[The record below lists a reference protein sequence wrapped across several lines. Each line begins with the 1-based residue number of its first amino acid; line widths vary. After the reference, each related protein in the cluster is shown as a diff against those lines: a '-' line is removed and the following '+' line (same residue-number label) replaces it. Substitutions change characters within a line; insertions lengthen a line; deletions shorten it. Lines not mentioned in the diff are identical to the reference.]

1 VNLDLSEEQQL
12 LVDSFGRLFAELGG
26 TSRSR
31 ERLAHGVDRELT
43 KSLGEMGA
51 LAMRSPR
58 SDMGSLSVFEAILL
72 LEQAGRVVASVP
84 LAETLVAVRLI
95 GDCGD
100 AAAGEWFDKLASGDA
115 VVTLALSNAA
125 TAPNQ
130 LVHFGADA
138 DVVVAL
144 DGDRL
149 CLYRGGLTSV
159 GNDHGSYRLARFSPA
174 QAEVVAELAQ
184 GSDAVRLHAAA
195 VEEWK
200 LLVAAE
206 LYGMAG
212 ASLDLS
218 VAYAKE
224 RQAFGRLI
232 GSFQAIAHPLADHT
246 VNLEGAKLL
255 TWWAAWAASRNDK
268 NAPAGVSMAFFWAIS
283 TADQATRR
291 ALHTLGGYGLPL
303 EHDSQLYFRR
313 AKARALILG
322 DPGDEL
328 ARAAERLWLGAE
340 APTIDAGEVGVD
352 FTLGADAEAIASE
365 TAETLQRLMT
375 PERRAKMQDSYEG
388 HNPEIATA
396 MAKEGLLFP
405 SWPKEWGGRD
415 AAPLSH
421 LAILQAWREN
431 GVASHSQTTTD
442 IVGYMIMKFGGEAL
456 LRDVMPQIASGEAPC
471 CLGYSEPSGGSD
483 IFAAQTKAT
492 WDEHRKV
499 WLINGQKM
507 WTTGANLAKYIL
519 ILTRTEPGSVRH
531 HGLTLFVLPMDTPG
545 IEVHPIFT
553 MMDERTNTTFYSDVA
568 VPDEYRLGPVGGAMT
583 VMGAALAKEHAGV
596 YGSGDRRY
604 LEGILEWAQKPGA
617 DGQIRFAHRD
627 TRKRIAR
634 AATITQ
640 IEDLL
645 ARRAAWYA
653 GAYPNAGRTVYGP
666 MAKLFHGESSQASYA
681 DLMDLAAPDSL
692 AGDAGLLTEL
702 EHLHR
707 QVQVESIAGGTS
719 EIQRSQIAEV
729 YLGLP
734 KSR

>member
-1 VNLDLSEEQQL
+1 VNLDLSDEQKL
-12 LVDSFGRLFAELGG
+12 LVDSFERLFADLGG
-26 TSRSR
+26 SSRTR
-31 ERLAHGVDRELT
+31 ERLASGVDRELT
-43 KSLGEMGA
+43 KYLGEMGA
-51 LAMRSPR
+51 LAMRSSR
-58 SDMGSLSVFEAILL
+58 SDMGSLSVLEAILL
-72 LEQAGRVVASVP
+72 LEQAGRVLASVP
-84 LAETLVAVRLI
+84 LAETLVATRLI
-95 GDCGD
+95 GECSDE
-100 AAAGEWFDKLASGDA
+100 AAGEWFDKLASGDA
-115 VVTLALSNAA
+115 VVSFALFDVASSH
-125 TAPNQ
+125 NQ

-138 DVVVAL
+138 DVLVAL
-144 DGDRL
+144 HGDRL
-149 CLYRGGLTSV
+149 CLYRGGLTAVSS
-159 GNDHGSYRLARFSPA
+159 DHGEYRLARFSPA
-174 QAEVVAELAQ
+174 DAELVVELAQ
-184 GSDAVRLHAAA
+184 GADAVRSHAAA

-206 LYGMAG
+206 LCGMTRG
-212 ASLDLS
+212 SLDLA

-255 TWWAAWAASRNDK
+255 TWWAAWSAGRKDK
-268 NAPAGVSMAFFWAIS
+268 DAPAGTSMAFAWAASI
-283 TADQATRR
+283 ADQAMRR
-291 ALHTLGGYGLPL
+291 ALHTFGGYGLPL
-303 EHDSQLYFRR
+303 EHDSQLFFRR
-313 AKARALILG
+313 AKARAQIMG
-322 DPGDEL
+322 DPGNEL
-328 ARAAERLWLGAE
+328 ARVADRLWLGAE
-340 APTIDAGEVGVD
+340 APTIDAGDVGID
-352 FTLGADAEAIASE
+352 FTLGADAEAIAQE
-365 TAETLQRLMT
+365 TAEMLQRLMT
-375 PERRAKMQDSYEG
+375 PERRAKMQDSYDG

-396 MAKEGLLFP
+396 MAKAGLLFP

-431 GVASHSQTTTD
+431 GVASHSETTTD
-442 IVGYMIMKFGGEAL
+442 IVGYMIMNFGGETL
-456 LRDVMPQIASGEAPC
+456 LRDVMPRIASGEAPC

-483 IFAAQTKAT
+483 IFAAQTRAT
-492 WDEHRKV
+492 WNEERQV

-507 WTTGANLAKYIL
+507 WTTGANLAEYIL

-531 HGLTLFVLPMDTPG
+531 HGLTLFVVPMNTPG
-545 IEVHPIFT
+545 IDVHPIFT
-553 MMDERTNTTFYSDVA
+553 MMDERTNTTFYADVA
-568 VPDEYRLGPVGGAMT
+568 VPDAYRLGPVGGAIT

-604 LEGILEWAQKPGA
+604 LPGILEWAMKPGA
-617 DGQIRFAHRD
+617 DGQTPFAHRD

-653 GAYPNAGRTVYGP
+653 GAYPDAGRTVYGP
-666 MAKLFHGESSQASYA
+666 MAKLFHGESSQAIYA
-681 DLMDLAAPDSL
+681 DLMDLAAPDTL
-692 AGDAGLLTEL
+692 AGDAGPLTTL

>member
-1 VNLDLSEEQQL
+1 MNLDLSEEQQL
-12 LVDSFGRLFAELGG
+12 LADSFGRLFAEFGS
-26 TSRSR
+26 SRAR
-31 ERLAHGVDRELT
+31 EKLAQGVDRELT

-58 SDMGSLSVFEAILL
+58 SDMGSLSVLEAILL
-72 LEQAGRVVASVP
+72 MEQAGRSLASVP
-84 LAETLVAVRLI
+84 LAETLVAVPLI
-95 GDCGD
+95 GNCNDD
-100 AAAGEWFDKLASGDA
+100 VAGEWFDKLAAGDA
-115 VVTLALSNAA
+115 VVSFALFNAA
-125 TAPNQ
+125 VSSDQ
-130 LVHFGADA
+130 LVHYGADA

-149 CLYRGGLTSV
+149 GLYRGGLTAVES
-159 GNDHGSYRLARFSPA
+159 DHGAFRLARFSPA
-174 QAEVVAELAQ
+174 RAELVAEL
-184 GSDAVRLHAAA
+184 GRGPDAARSHAAA

-200 LLVAAE
+200 LLIAAE
-206 LYGMAG
+206 LFGIAG
-212 ASLDLS
+212 ASLNLS

-224 RQAFGRLI
+224 RHAFGRLI

-255 TWWAAWAASRNDK
+255 TWWAAWSASRNDK
-268 NAPAGVSMAFFWAIS
+268 EAPAAASMAYFWAAH

-291 ALHTLGGYGLPL
+291 ALHTLGGYGLPV

-313 AKARALILG
+313 AKARALFMG

-328 ARAAERLWLGAE
+328 ARVAERLWLGAE
-340 APTIDAGEVGVD
+340 APTIDAGDVGVD
-352 FTLGADAEAIASE
+352 FRLGPDAEAIARE
-365 TAETLQRLMT
+365 TTEMLQELMT
-375 PERRAKMQDSYEG
+375 PERRAKMQDSYKG

-396 MAKEGLLFP
+396 MAKQGLLFP

-431 GVASHSQTTTD
+431 GVASHSQTVSD
-442 IVGYMIMKFGGEAL
+442 IVGYMIMNFGGEAL
-456 LRDVMPQIASGEAPC
+456 LRDVMPKIASGEAPC

-492 WDEHRKV
+492 WNEDRQA

-531 HGLTLFVLPMDTPG
+531 HGLTLFVVPMDTPG

-604 LEGILEWAQKPGA
+604 LEGILEWARKPGS
-617 DGQIRFAHRD
+617 DGQVRFAHRD

-645 ARRAAWYA
+645 ARRAAWHA
-653 GAYPNAGRTVYGP
+653 GAYPDAGRTVYGP

-681 DLMDLAAPDSL
+681 DLMDLAAPDVL
-692 AGDAGLLTEL
+692 AADAGQLTAL